1 MFSKMYVLSNTD
13 FRCFVNDALDA
24 LGYYEITKDNYEEI
38 AASMWDIAI
47 DTSQDVDGFMVVD
60 SYGRWNEISSLES
73 LQYLVYREY
82 KHIIE
87 EED

>member
-38 AASMWDIAI
+38 AASMWDITI
-47 DTSQDVDGFMVVD
+47 DAGEDIDGFMIVD
-60 SYGRWNEISSLES
+60 SYGRWNEISSLET
-73 LQYLVYREY
+73 LQYLIYREY
-82 KHIIE
+82 REIIE
-87 EED
+87 ED